1 MSELSLEFT
10 AALKLETYI
19 KHCLPRQK
27 MQMKIWNHIMIE
39 ICMTTNMISEVSF
52 LWFTGPERMHRNM
65 MEIKLEIWFQNHG
78 ICQGC
83 VYSQGV
89 NAPHLIFLFSIFWT
103 AHIVPIFKTY
113 LSKLYVFVE
122 IAKCICQN
130 PHQGCVHSQS
140 EDAKRRISHSFNEIF
155 WKRNRPG
162 KYKYML

>member
-19 KHCLPRQK
+19 KHLLPRQK
-27 MQMKIWNHIMIE
+27 MQMKIWNHIMME
-39 ICMTTNMISEVSF
+39 IWLQIWFQKQVFFDSQGANEKKYDGNTTRNMISESGYLPRLCSF
-52 LWFTGPERMHRNM
+52 TEW
-65 MEIKLEIWFQNHG
+65 
-78 ICQGC
+78 GC
-83 VYSQGV
+83 K
-89 NAPHLIFLFSIFWT
+89 APHFTFLQWNFLSSTYCLNFLNIFVQII
-103 AHIVPIFKTY
+103 H
-113 LSKLYVFVE
+113 VFVE